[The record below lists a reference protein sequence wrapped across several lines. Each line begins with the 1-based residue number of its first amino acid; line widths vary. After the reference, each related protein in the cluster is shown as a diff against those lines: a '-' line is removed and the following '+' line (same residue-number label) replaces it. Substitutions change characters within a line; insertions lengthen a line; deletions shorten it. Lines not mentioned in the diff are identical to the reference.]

1 MKIKA
6 LLLGLLFPLVL
17 ISQDKQSIIDFYE
30 AEMSTM
36 KHACFNRLMVTN
48 DSLIDIKF
56 YHLFIQPAIDSAYL
70 HANATIGFTSRS
82 EQLTRIKLDLQQ
94 SMQVDSIQGSIATYS
109 HDQDSLI
116 IFLQEEMEYGQNAAL
131 TIYYQGVPALA
142 ANVKGL
148 RYETHD
154 GDILVIASLST
165 PFLAHY
171 WFPCKDGPYDKADS
185 LFVDILL
192 PKIEYQGFAL
202 NAVSNGI
209 LDTVIETETSRLYQ
223 WRHRYPV
230 VPYYAMVAVS
240 NYMKISQSYCNDEHG
255 HCFPMDYYVFPPD
268 TLEALNGVE
277 EMPEV
282 MALFEQL
289 FGPYPFASEKYGM
302 TQLGFYGAIE
312 NQTNTVTNSMSA
324 DWLMVSVH
332 ELAHMWYGCK
342 LTCSSWN
349 HGWLNEG
356 FATYAEALWKEHS
369 DGSQAYRAH
378 MASIAFYNG
387 GTVYLPDTDDPFGV
401 FLPIIYRKGAW
412 VLHMLRFV
420 MGDEAFFDMLANYS
434 SHESFAYGNLTTD
447 DFRAYCETYH
457 GNSLYWFFDQWV
469 FDAYYPIYYYNFI
482 QTGSQLQ
489 LQVFQAQSQ
498 LGRRPVFEMPL
509 EWLVEYHDG
518 TDTLIKVY
526 QNEQNQLHL
535 LNGINGEVKSLI
547 ADPFQWVLHSSMFQ
561 PDLPVGIL
569 AENAKTSLQLYPNP
583 VKNLMM
589 IQLPANLNYGFT
601 LQICDFMGR
610 VVKTYHPTAKQE
622 LVDVSS
628 WSAGVY
634 LIRLLDNEGQQKDE
648 VKLIKQ

>member
-1 MKIKA
+1 MKIKV
-6 LLLGLLFPLVL
+6 LLVVLLFPLFLV
-17 ISQDKQSIIDFYE
+17 SQDEQGIIDFYE

-48 DSLIDIKF
+48 DSLIDVGF
-56 YHLFIQPAIDSAYL
+56 YHLFIEPAIDSAYI
-70 HANATIGFTSRS
+70 NGWATIGFTSRAG
-82 EQLTRIKLDLQQ
+82 QLTQIKLDLQQ
-94 SMQVDSIQGSIATYS
+94 SLQVDSIQGAIASFS
-109 HDQDSLI
+109 HLGDSLVI
-116 IFLQEEMEYGQNAAL
+116 ILLTEMEYGQYAEV
-131 TIYYQGVPALA
+131 TIFYQGVPVLA

-148 RYETHD
+148 RYEHHD
-154 GDILVIASLST
+154 ADVPVIVSLST

-192 PKIEYQGFAL
+192 PNIEYEGFAL
-202 NAVSNGI
+202 NAVSNGL
-209 LDTVIETETSRLYQ
+209 LDTVIQTETSRLYR
-223 WRHRYPV
+223 WSHKYPV

-240 NYMKISQSYCNDEHG
+240 NYKKISQSYCNDELG
-255 HCFPMDYYVFPPD
+255 HCFPMDYYVFPQD
-268 TLEALNGVE
+268 TLEALSGVE
-277 EMPEV
+277 QMPEI

-312 NQTNTVTNSMSA
+312 NQTNTITNKMSS

-342 LTCSSWN
+342 VTCSSWN

-356 FATYAEALWKEHS
+356 FATYAEALWKEHK
-369 DGSQAYRAH
+369 DGSSAYRAY
-378 MASIAFYNG
+378 MASNAWYNG
-387 GTVYLPDTDDPFGV
+387 GTVYLPDTEDPFSV

-420 MGDEAFFDMLANYS
+420 MGDEDFFDMLANYS
-434 SHESFAYGNLTTD
+434 SQDSFAYGNLTTD
-447 DFRAYCETYH
+447 DFRTYCESFY
-457 GNSLYWFFDQWV
+457 GSSLSWFFDQWV
-469 FDAYYPIYYYNFI
+469 FDAYYPIYYYNFV
-482 QTGSQLQ
+482 QTESQLQ

-509 EWLVEYHDG
+509 EWLVEFQDG

-526 QNEQNQLHL
+526 QQEQSQLHI
-535 LNGINGEVKSLI
+535 LNGINGEVKSLMP
-547 ADPFQWVLHSSMFQ
+547 DPFQWVLHSSMFQ
-561 PDLPVGIL
+561 PDLPVGIPSS
-569 AENAKTSLQLYPNP
+569 NTNNSLQVYPNP
-583 VKNLMM
+583 VKNLIM
-589 IQLPANLNYGFT
+589 IQLPDSHYQGMT
-601 LQICDFMGR
+601 LQIFDNRGR
-610 VVKTYHPTAKQE
+610 LVKSYPPTANQE

-628 WSAGVY
+628 WVAGVY
-634 LIRLLDNEGQQKDE
+634 LVRLLDKEGQQMDE